1 MKMNQL
7 ERIEHFEKIFDETS
21 AAIENLSSAV
31 ESYAAIQ
38 EKYFELMSYY
48 GGDWLKDYEAEE
60 AGKIPKDLKRG
71 VLSQD
76 SVYDLL
82 TKNRELQIK
91 ILEIFADIL
100 RKG

>member
-1 MKMNQL
+1 MNQI
-7 ERIEHFEKIFDETS
+7 EQIEHFEKIFDETS
-21 AAIENLSSAV
+21 AAINNLAEAV
-31 ESYAAIQ
+31 ENYAAVQ
-38 EKYFELMSYY
+38 EKYFELMNYY
-48 GGDWLKDYEAEE
+48 GTDWLKDYEDDE

-76 SVYDLL
+76 GVYNLL
-82 TKNRELQIK
+82 EKNRELQIK

>member
-1 MKMNQL
+1 MNQI
-7 ERIEHFEKIFDETS
+7 ERIKHFEEIFEETS
-21 AAIENLSSAV
+21 AAIDNLNDAL
-31 ESYAAIQ
+31 EKFAAIQ
-38 EKYFELMSYY
+38 EKYFELMNYY
-48 GGDWLKDYEAEE
+48 GGDWLKDYEDDE
-60 AGKIPKDLKRG
+60 ADKIPKDLKRV

-76 SVYDLL
+76 GVHDLL

>member
-1 MKMNQL
+1 MNQI

-21 AAIENLSSAV
+21 AAINNLAEAV
-31 ESYAAIQ
+31 ENYAAVQ
-38 EKYFELMSYY
+38 EKYFELMNYY
-48 GGDWLKDYEAEE
+48 GTDWLKDYEDDE

-76 SVYDLL
+76 GVYNLL
-82 TKNRELQIK
+82 EKNRELQIK

>member
-1 MKMNQL
+1 MNQI
-7 ERIEHFEKIFDETS
+7 ERIKHFEEIFDETS
-21 AAIENLSSAV
+21 AAIDNLDDALEKFSAV
-31 ESYAAIQ
+31 Q
-38 EKYFELMSYY
+38 EKYFELMNYY
-48 GGDWLKDYEAEE
+48 GGDWLKDYEDDE
-60 AGKIPKDLKRG
+60 AGKIPKDLKRS

-76 SVYDLL
+76 GVYDLL

>member
-1 MKMNQL
+1 MNQI
-7 ERIEHFEKIFDETS
+7 ERIKHFEKIFDETS
-21 AAIENLSSAV
+21 AAIDNLSAAL
-31 ESYAAIQ
+31 ESYAAVQ
-38 EKYFELMSYY
+38 EKYFELMNYY
-48 GGDWLKDYEAEE
+48 GDDWLKDYEDDE

-76 SVYDLL
+76 GVYDLL

-100 RKG
+100 RKS